1 MLSRDSNPA
10 LGQPAGDSRPC
21 LCVPLGPGAKLSPPA
36 GGWNRVPGIVSLAEE
51 YEEQYA
57 ESRVTGQTFRAASHL
72 PPDTPPEPSP
82 RPPPAKR
89 LEFVLMVSAGAAG
102 QGRAGQH
109 SPSIARRRG
118 LGAAA
123 QAAGLGQ
130 GGICVPP
137 LSLRW
142 VTCLSPHSPRAG
154 EQPKRRSPARLPLV
168 LGRPTPP

>member
-1 MLSRDSNPA
+1 MLSRDGNPA

-36 GGWNRVPGIVSLAEE
+36 SGWNRVPGTVSLAEE

-102 QGRAGQH
+102 QGSTAPASPGGEGLVQPLRQQGWGRGAFVSHLCPFSGLRAFPPTAPEPA
-109 SPSIARRRG
+109 SNRRG
-118 LGAAA
+118 DRQHDSPWYSAA
-123 QAAGLGQ
+123 
-130 GGICVPP
+130 
-137 LSLRW
+137 
-142 VTCLSPHSPRAG
+142 
-154 EQPKRRSPARLPLV
+154 
-168 LGRPTPP
+168 